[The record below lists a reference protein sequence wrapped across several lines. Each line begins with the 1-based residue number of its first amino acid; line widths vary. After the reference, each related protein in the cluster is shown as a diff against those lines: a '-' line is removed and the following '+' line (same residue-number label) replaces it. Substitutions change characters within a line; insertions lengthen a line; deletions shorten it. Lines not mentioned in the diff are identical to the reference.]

1 MELKPKSW
9 AVTKPCSEEMKAEL
23 KLMRLE
29 RKTMKTLVNHV
40 KGVYPEA
47 KGEIC
52 QSVKQRTSIIGVAW
66 GL

>member
-1 MELKPKSW
+1 
-9 AVTKPCSEEMKAEL
+9 MKAEL